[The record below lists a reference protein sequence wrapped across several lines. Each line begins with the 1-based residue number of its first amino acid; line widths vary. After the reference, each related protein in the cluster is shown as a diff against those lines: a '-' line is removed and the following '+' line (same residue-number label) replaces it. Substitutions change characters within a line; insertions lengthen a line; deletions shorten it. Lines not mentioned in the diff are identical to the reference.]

1 MKRLLAFLVVAA
13 VLVIVPG
20 SAVLAD
26 QSYHTERL
34 PLAITDAGSDAGHT
48 LRQGMV
54 VNAHPNGPV
63 NGAVEQYVL
72 NGAKPNTEYSVW
84 WDVQGV
90 GVLPTTTG
98 GTTSPLVVVTD
109 SKGNG
114 HFTARISHAYMLSQG
129 LHNLNLTLRWL
140 FKAGNTVVFETEFT
154 DVHIDSPSPLSPWPI
169 RAAA

>member
-1 MKRLLAFLVVAA
+1 MKRLLAFLVAA
-13 VLVIVPG
+13 GVLTIVPG

-34 PLAITDAGSDAGHT
+34 PLAITDAGSAAGHT

-54 VNAHPNGPV
+54 VNAHPDGPI
-63 NGAVEQYVL
+63 NGAVELYVL
-72 NGAKPNTEYSVW
+72 NGAKPNTEYSVY
-84 WDVQGV
+84 WDVVGF

-114 HFTARISHAYMLSQG
+114 QFTARISRAFQISQG
-129 LHNLNLTLRWL
+129 LTNIDLTLRWL
-140 FKAGNTVVFETEFT
+140 FKANGITVFQTEWT
-154 DVHIDSPSPLSPWPI
+154 DVHID
-169 RAAA
+169 